1 MKGPSVPWNGQ
12 IPGGKGPRASA
23 LSPWNGNSSRAS
35 TGLQAMLPLCHAAE
49 LHFHSP
55 PLPASAPPSPHQ
67 HFTLEALQQQGDLS
81 GPHGP
86 HSSVDPAVE
95 VLHEQQ
101 GSGLEFAACK
111 RAPCHHLS
119 ESKEKQGHVCSKS
132 SSFSHE
138 GSSLALPWRPR
149 SSQQLCPW
157 HCKSGKR
164 KASPRVRQALAH
176 SAMLLPPRGSWHRPL
191 EHLLTNRR
199 ASSVWGVSSGP
210 VGRKK
215 GRVRHRHNV
224 PCYGHLRCPFWLLTQ
239 VSRAH
244 WGSFCSYLETWS

>member
-1 MKGPSVPWNGQ
+1 MPWNGQ
-12 IPGGKGPRASA
+12 IPRGKGPRASV

-55 PLPASAPPSPHQ
+55 PSLPPPLPPHQ
-67 HFTLEALQQQGDLS
+67 HFTFEALQQQGDLS

-119 ESKEKQGHVCSKS
+119 ESKEKQGHFCSKS
-132 SSFSHE
+132 SSFSQE
-138 GSSLALPWRPR
+138 GSAAW
-149 SSQQLCPW
+149 LCPGRQGAASNFA
-157 HCKSGKR
+157 HGA
-164 KASPRVRQALAH
+164 ASPGRE
-176 SAMLLPPRGSWHRPL
+176 WHP
-191 EHLLTNRR
+191 H
-199 ASSVWGVSSGP
+199 G
-210 VGRKK
+210 
-215 GRVRHRHNV
+215 
-224 PCYGHLRCPFWLLTQ
+224 
-239 VSRAH
+239 
-244 WGSFCSYLETWS
+244 

>member
-1 MKGPSVPWNGQ
+1 MTCPSPQTLSQQEHGTA
-12 IPGGKGPRASA
+12 PRLLSEGTRRAHPCPGMGRSLGGKVPGP
-23 LSPWNGNSSRAS
+23 
-35 TGLQAMLPLCHAAE
+35 QCCLPGMGTAAE
-49 LHFHSP
+49 QVLGCRQCFPSATLQSSIFTPPPSLPP
-55 PLPASAPPSPHQ
+55 PLPPRQ

-176 SAMLLPPRGSWHRPL
+176 SAMLLPPRGSWHRLWSTYSPTGVPAVSGESAVGL
-191 EHLLTNRR
+191 WGERR
-199 ASSVWGVSSGP
+199 A
-210 VGRKK
+210 
-215 GRVRHRHNV
+215 
-224 PCYGHLRCPFWLLTQ
+224 
-239 VSRAH
+239 
-244 WGSFCSYLETWS
+244 E

>member
-1 MKGPSVPWNGQ
+1 MPWNGQ
-12 IPGGKGPRASA
+12 IPRGKGPRASA

-35 TGLQAMLPLCHAAE
+35 MGPQATLPLCHAAG

-55 PLPASAPPSPHQ
+55 PSLPPPLPPHQ
-67 HFTLEALQQQGDLS
+67 RFTLEALQQQGDLS

-119 ESKEKQGHVCSKS
+119 KSKEKQGHVCSKS

-215 GRVRHRHNV
+215 G
-224 PCYGHLRCPFWLLTQ
+224 
-239 VSRAH
+239 
-244 WGSFCSYLETWS
+244 

>member
-1 MKGPSVPWNGQ
+1 MGRSLGGRVPGPQ
-12 IPGGKGPRASA
+12 CRLPGMG
-23 LSPWNGNSSRAS
+23 
-35 TGLQAMLPLCHAAE
+35 TAAE
-49 LHFHSP
+49 QAWGRRQRFPSATLQSSIFTPSPSLPP
-55 PLPASAPPSPHQ
+55 PLPPHQ
-67 HFTLEALQQQGDLS
+67 HFTFQALQQQGDLS

-86 HSSVDPAVE
+86 HSPVDLAVE
-95 VLHEQQ
+95 VLHESQ
-101 GSGLEFAACK
+101 GSGLEFTACK

-119 ESKEKQGHVCSKS
+119 KSKEKQGHVCSKS

-224 PCYGHLRCPFWLLTQ
+224 PCYGHLRCPFWVLTQ
-239 VSRAH
+239 LNRAH
-244 WGSFCSYLETWS
+244 WRSFCSYLETWS